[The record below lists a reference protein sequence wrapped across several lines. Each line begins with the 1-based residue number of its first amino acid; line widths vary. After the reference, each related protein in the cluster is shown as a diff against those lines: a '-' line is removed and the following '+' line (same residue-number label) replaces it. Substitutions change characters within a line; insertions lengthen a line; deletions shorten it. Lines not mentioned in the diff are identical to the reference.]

1 MPIEQNLEP
10 DPLTPAS
17 GTSSLPQSGGT
28 ATVSDRVQSTIQVPF
43 SDEQEKW
50 YSEACARLDSER
62 LKRLLLQLVDIPS
75 PTGGERR
82 ASEFIAEYVRQQL
95 GGRGYYQPINEE
107 TGNAVGEIRGGGGGG
122 SLLLYAPIDTHLE
135 GDPGKDLPWAGPVLR
150 ADMIPKGYAEGD
162 MVFGLGAANPK
173 CMVATLSEIAVAL
186 HEARIPIIGDLAVG
200 FAGGGMPVSVAAR
213 GHYGMSDGIYHLLTR
228 GVAPDFAIIMKPV
241 WRVYAE
247 EPGMC
252 WFKVA
257 VVGTLGY
264 AGIPRGAAG
273 YRDSIVAAAELI
285 KQIDAWIPEYTA
297 HNTSGE
303 IAPEGHI
310 SAIRAG
316 WPERPAFPSATTEIF
331 LDLRCNPRT
340 SPAEVKAQFA
350 EAMRIIHERNPD
362 IQFDWEMFG
371 ACPGGATDV
380 SNWIIQ
386 SARRGWERVQGRAHG
401 EPPKLAGQTDGA
413 LIRRLGIPCAR
424 IGFPWPPRNCPEEFK
439 QGLGGMGVAWIP
451 DLIKSARAIMYAV
464 IDTLTRPRSELG
476 L

>member
-1 MPIEQNLEP
+1 MRWRQGLGILFY
-10 DPLTPAS
+10 
-17 GTSSLPQSGGT
+17 
-28 ATVSDRVQSTIQVPF
+28 TVSILKQAQRLKIAQILEHAMATETIQVPF
-43 SDEQEKW
+43 SDEQERW
-50 YSEACARLDSER
+50 YSDACARLDPER
-62 LKRLLLQLVDIPS
+62 LKRLLLQLIDIPS
-75 PTGGERR
+75 PTGGERQ
-82 ASEFIAEYVRQQL
+82 ASEFIAEYLRHHL
-95 GGRGYYQPINEE
+95 GGRTHYQPINEN
-107 TGNAVGEIRGGGGGG
+107 TGNAVGEIQGRGGGAT
-122 SLLLYAPIDTHLE
+122 LLLYAPIDTHLE
-135 GDPGKDLPWAGPVLR
+135 GDPDQDLPWAGPVLG

-186 HEARIPIIGDLAVG
+186 NEARIPLIGDLVLG
-200 FAGGGMPVSVAAR
+200 FAGGGMPVNAAAR
-213 GHYGMSDGIYHLLTR
+213 RNYGMSDGVYHLLTR

-257 VVGTLGY
+257 VRGTLGY
-264 AGIPRGAAG
+264 AGIPRSTPG

-297 HNTSGE
+297 RNTSGE
-303 IAPEGHI
+303 IAPEGRI
-310 SAIRAG
+310 AAVRSG

-331 LDLRCNPRT
+331 LDIRCNPRT

-350 EAMRIIHERNPD
+350 EAMRMIRERNPE
-362 IQFDWEMFG
+362 IEFDWEMFG
-371 ACPGGATDV
+371 AYPGGATDA

-386 SARRGWERVQGRAHG
+386 STRRGWERVQERAHG
-401 EPPKLAGQTDGA
+401 EPPKLGGQTDGA

-464 IDTLTRPRSELG
+464 IDTLTRPRRELG